1 MNHLQRR
8 ELGRFLRNWREECDS
23 AALYDALAAVSV
35 DSPLGELFRGLATSE
50 RGHAEYWE
58 QRLRGLGRTP
68 PRFRPSVR
76 TQLIGWLAK
85 RFGIG
90 LVIPN
95 ITTRELADQRGYSA
109 QEDARTAGLAA
120 GEAGHAAIM
129 RKIGTYGPAA
139 ADADSEAL
147 HETAGVPLNN
157 TLGNVLRASVLGITD
172 GVVSNF
178 CLTVGVA
185 GGGMSVSGIELTG
198 LAGLVAGACSMALG
212 EWLSVTNAY
221 EMDRVLSAT
230 ATGNDPAKAAAYSFG
245 LFALGA
251 LVPLVP
257 FLFSTSATRG
267 LIVSAVLSLSALFV
281 TGLATSF
288 FNGRSAMFS
297 GLRQAGIGSLAAAV
311 TYVVGDLFGSTL
323 R

>member
-1 MNHLQRR
+1 MNHLRRR

-23 AALYDALAAVSV
+23 AALYDALATVSG
-35 DSPLGELFRGLATSE
+35 DSRLGELFRGLATSE

-58 QRLRGLGRTP
+58 KRLRELGHNP
-68 PRFRPSVR
+68 PRFRPTLR
-76 TQLIGWLAK
+76 TRLMGWIAK

-95 ITTRELADQRGYSA
+95 ITTRELADEREYSA
-109 QEDARTAGLAA
+109 QEDARAAGLAS
-120 GEAGHAAIM
+120 GEGGHVAIM
-129 RKIGTYGPAA
+129 RRIGTYGPAA
-139 ADADSEAL
+139 AEADTEAR
-147 HETAGVPLNN
+147 HETASVPLNN

-245 LFALGA
+245 LFAVGA
-251 LVPLVP
+251 VVPLLP

-267 LIVSAVLSLSALFV
+267 LIVSAVLSLSTLFV

-297 GLRQAGIGSLAAAV
+297 GFRQAGVGSLAAAV
-311 TYVVGDLFGSTL
+311 TYVVGSLFGTAL